1 MKALAITA
9 VLLSAV
15 LFQAPFSAQHT
26 AYTYQGTVQ
35 AVHPKTASFDLIVGV
50 GFALRVL
57 HLRTSPATQF
67 ASDTART
74 SLADLKPGDIVRAE
88 CRMTANGLVAD
99 RVEKIK
105 PSNSKPEPVQ

>member
-9 VLLSAV
+9 VLLSV
-15 LFQAPFSAQHT
+15 LLVQAPFPPQHT

-50 GFALRVL
+50 GFALRVV
-57 HLRTSPATQF
+57 HMGTSPATQF
-67 ASDTART
+67 ASDTARM

-88 CRMTANGLVAD
+88 CRMTASGLVAD
-99 RVEKIK
+99 RVEKVEPTDIK
-105 PSNSKPEPVQ
+105 QEPVQ